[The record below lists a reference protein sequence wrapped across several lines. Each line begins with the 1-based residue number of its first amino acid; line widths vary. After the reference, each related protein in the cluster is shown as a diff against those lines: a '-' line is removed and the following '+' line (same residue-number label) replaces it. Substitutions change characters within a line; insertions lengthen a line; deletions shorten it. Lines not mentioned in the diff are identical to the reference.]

1 MKTYCI
7 LTLII
12 AILAL
17 SFNAKSA
24 TFTVSV
30 RTVGNYE
37 LNNSFDFSTVPFT
50 KNNQDF
56 STVPF
61 TKNNQI
67 KQYNL
72 DDFAVDPSVHKSDLQ
87 GLNMQVTI
95 DKYEVDGVV
104 TVVVTYP

>member
-12 AILAL
+12 AILAF
-17 SFNAKSA
+17 SVNAKSA

-30 RTVGNYE
+30 STVGNYD
-37 LNNSFDFSTVPFT
+37 LTNNF
-50 KNNQDF
+50 DF

-72 DDFAVDPSVHKSDLQ
+72 DDFVADPSVHKSDLQ
-87 GLNMQVTI
+87 GLGMQVTI

-104 TVVVTYP
+104 TVVVTYL